1 MEAGFA
7 GLKQM
12 ARSRSFG
19 PISITAM
26 EPARVGV
33 QHAAVDENVALP
45 ALAEVRVVN
54 AVTGDEIVPWT
65 SIIPG
70 CIGERFLCTRPS
82 QMFTFFHDNAPA
94 DKNFFIAAGKCMQ
107 FAAVIS
113 NVYTGLCRCIIISQI
128 WSFPSMPPAVQDDPA
143 IALKAVKYSGLFLQ
157 HCSQHCQNDEIIV
170 QAAVAKDGDAL
181 RYASYSLRNNK
192 RIVRAAITQ
201 CGRSLRWASRRCRQ
215 SFSLGLLAVRH
226 AEAGIVF
233 SHLDPRLQA
242 NKQLVLQAIRHV
254 REDLAT
260 FLFCNVSKKLRRDK
274 DVALTA
280 VQRAGRALRYVH
292 DDLKT
297 DRQIVLAAVRNNGL
311 ALLYAAPILRSDI
324 EVVGAAVSNTS
335 AALKYADPKLL
346 LVDVV
351 SAIGDRKR
359 RHSSCFPGAAQIP
372 VALRQE

>member
-1 MEAGFA
+1 
-7 GLKQM
+7 
-12 ARSRSFG
+12 
-19 PISITAM
+19 
-26 EPARVGV
+26 
-33 QHAAVDENVALP
+33 
-45 ALAEVRVVN
+45 
-54 AVTGDEIVPWT
+54 
-65 SIIPG
+65 
-70 CIGERFLCTRPS
+70 
-82 QMFTFFHDNAPA
+82 
-94 DKNFFIAAGKCMQ
+94 
-107 FAAVIS
+107 
-113 NVYTGLCRCIIISQI
+113 
-128 WSFPSMPPAVQDDPA
+128 MPPTVQDDPA
-143 IALKAVKYSGLFLQ
+143 IALEAVKYSGLFLQ

-192 RIVRAAITQ
+192 RIVRAAINQ
-201 CGRSLRWASRRCRQ
+201 CGRSLRWASRRCRH

-254 REDLAT
+254 REDLVT